1 MWNGKA
7 VMLALCAALAL
18 VPLTVH
24 AQQEGTDYRALV
36 PAQPTSVGAGKIE
49 VTEFFSYAC
58 PHCNDFYPLLSAWM
72 AKQGKDVV
80 LRRVP
85 LGFERPPWV
94 ALQRAFYALQAS
106 GDLNKLDGPLWNAIH
121 AQHRQLYNE
130 QSIAD
135 WVGANGGDSDK
146 FASAFSSFGV
156 NTAIEQA
163 DKMGEDYAVDGVP
176 TVAVDGR
183 YVALGNEQPEILV
196 NADKL
201 IKKVRAE
208 RAERAKSA
216 AAQKAK

>member
-1 MWNGKA
+1 MLMWNGKA
-7 VMLALCAALAL
+7 VMLALCAAVALA
-18 VPLTVH
+18 PLTAH
-24 AQQEGTDYRALV
+24 AQQEGVDYRALV
-36 PAQPTSVGAGKIE
+36 PAQPTSVAAGKIE

-94 ALQRAFYALQAS
+94 ALQRAFYALQS
-106 GDLNKLDGPLWNAIH
+106 TGDLNKLDGPLWKAIH
-121 AQHRQLYNE
+121 EQHRQLFNE
-130 QSIAD
+130 QSVAD

-183 YVALGNEQPEILV
+183 YVALGNEQPDILA

-208 RAERAKSA
+208 RAKA
-216 AAQKAK
+216 APAPKAK